1 MKKTKTQASATMTD
15 KNNTNGNA
23 VKNAVQTAPSDIRVK
38 DGMERELDFKKVL
51 YGYDPDEVK
60 AYINE
65 MNKTHG
71 AAVRNYESRL
81 SSVKEEL
88 LLSNRE
94 RDSLSA
100 KYKECCSKE
109 TGEVAASVDKKA
121 EDMGGKY
128 KEALMALQTKLE
140 QKEAE
145 RALLEKENRELKAAN
160 EAVLQA
166 APKCESLERE
176 LKKVSAENALLAAEV
191 NEKEN
196 KHQALLQE
204 LEQKSE
210 KIKALLLET
219 EEAKRAMADFE
230 IKNGVL
236 AKQLEEKEAENTALK
251 EQNKAQAYDCAEKIN
266 KLESEHSQSR
276 LAAQKDMQLR
286 KYFIDRAELTLAEL
300 AKQMVQIKQA
310 FDEDGVC

>member
-140 QKEAE
+140 QKETE

-166 APKCESLERE
+166 ARRGSVYRIRRGSL
-176 LKKVSAENALLAAEV
+176 
-191 NEKEN
+191 
-196 KHQALLQE
+196 
-204 LEQKSE
+204 
-210 KIKALLLET
+210 
-219 EEAKRAMADFE
+219 
-230 IKNGVL
+230 
-236 AKQLEEKEAENTALK
+236 
-251 EQNKAQAYDCAEKIN
+251 
-266 KLESEHSQSR
+266 
-276 LAAQKDMQLR
+276 
-286 KYFIDRAELTLAEL
+286 
-300 AKQMVQIKQA
+300 
-310 FDEDGVC
+310 